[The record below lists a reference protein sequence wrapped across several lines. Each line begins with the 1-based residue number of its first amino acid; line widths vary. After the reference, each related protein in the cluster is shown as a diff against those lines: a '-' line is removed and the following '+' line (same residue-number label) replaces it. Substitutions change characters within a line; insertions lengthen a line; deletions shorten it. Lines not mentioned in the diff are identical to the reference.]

1 MLQIWCYVQHVVEVL
16 LLLKQTGFE
25 KIHGSGSSSVFSTP
39 IDAFHLPLGF
49 IGKNKTSRSLR
60 KTWEREI
67 LWTSCKYSILA
78 KENFVENVL
87 EDLTN
92 TNFIEGCR
100 SVSGEGNEQPLL
112 LSMAISVVTPV

>member
-25 KIHGSGSSSVFSTP
+25 KIHGSSSSSVAFSTP
-39 IDAFHLPLGF
+39 LDAFHLSLGF

-67 LWTSCKYSILA
+67 LWTSCKYRVLG
-78 KENFVENVL
+78 KEKFVENVL

-92 TNFIEGCR
+92 TNFIEVCR

-112 LSMAISVVTPV
+112 LLSSVVTLV